1 MQTKEDIVFPDYPNS
16 LLGAISSVLRHYGV
30 QDTHATLPELD
41 RALQNGPRNVVFMIF
56 DGLGVD
62 MLEHDLAPDDF
73 FRRHLCRELTSV
85 YPSTTAAAT
94 TTYNSGLSPLE
105 HGSLGWSLYFKE
117 YCRCIDIFPNQDSF
131 SGEEI
136 AGGRANDRFLSYKTI
151 YERIAEAGSGVHTYN
166 LQPSFIP
173 FREGPHTL
181 VHADD
186 VQTYCDTIAEI
197 CQNGQQNFVYAYWF
211 EPDSTMHKQGCYTDG
226 VKEMVR
232 RFSAQVEAMCAQ
244 LEDTLL
250 IVSADHGLRNVE
262 PQPVYLNEIE
272 ELAECLLLPPSMD
285 ARAASLFVRPDR
297 KADFTA
303 LFQKHLGA
311 DFLLLTREEAFARQL
326 FGPGAPHP
334 KSLDFVGDFVACA
347 VGDRYLK
354 YRTPNAPGKGHLYF
368 GHHAGLTAPEMV
380 IPLILCEMP

>member
-1 MQTKEDIVFPDYPNS
+1 MQTKEAIVFPDYPNS

-41 RALQNGPRNVVFMIF
+41 QALQKGPRNVVFMIF

-73 FRRHLCRELTSV
+73 FRRHLRRELTSV

-173 FREGPHTL
+173 FR
-181 VHADD
+181 
-186 VQTYCDTIAEI
+186 
-197 CQNGQQNFVYAYWF
+197 
-211 EPDSTMHKQGCYTDG
+211 
-226 VKEMVR
+226 
-232 RFSAQVEAMCAQ
+232 
-244 LEDTLL
+244 
-250 IVSADHGLRNVE
+250 
-262 PQPVYLNEIE
+262 
-272 ELAECLLLPPSMD
+272 
-285 ARAASLFVRPDR
+285 
-297 KADFTA
+297 
-303 LFQKHLGA
+303 
-311 DFLLLTREEAFARQL
+311 
-326 FGPGAPHP
+326 
-334 KSLDFVGDFVACA
+334 
-347 VGDRYLK
+347 
-354 YRTPNAPGKGHLYF
+354 
-368 GHHAGLTAPEMV
+368 
-380 IPLILCEMP
+380 